1 MNRIPRDGAR
11 DAAPRYAAIIVVVD
25 QPVLCRE
32 DKLHSV
38 AAAALGDAVGWIPPQ
53 GNRISDLPVQR
64 SVECRKCSDHK
75 GPPFSTKLVIS
86 YTGATLPQDIQ
97 KERPELNLPNAVAL
111 PDQRAWSAGNLDAT
125 STTSQPRNCRPALC
139 AAANTE

>member
-1 MNRIPRDGAR
+1 MNRIPQDGAR
-11 DAAPRYAAIIVVVD
+11 DAAPRWAAIIVVVD

-38 AAAALGDAVGWIPPQ
+38 AAAVLGDAVGWIPTP
-53 GNRISDLPVQR
+53 GNRISDLPVRR

-75 GPPFSTKLVIS
+75 GLPFSTKLVIS
-86 YTGATLPQDIQ
+86 HTGATLPQDTQ
-97 KERPELNLPNAVAL
+97 KERQELDLPDAVTL

-125 STTSQPRNCRPALC
+125 STTSQPRNCRPTFC